1 MEGGRR
7 QQGVLALYAAQGQ
20 EQEEVLVGDVVEFDM
35 LEGGKAVGLVEE
47 VSFTYSALIMA
58 RAKAEFVI
66 YRCHIEFARLFFS
79 W

>member
-1 MEGGRR
+1 VEGERT

-20 EQEEVLVGDVVEFDM
+20 EQDEVLVGDVVEFGT

-58 RAKAEFVI
+58 RAKA
-66 YRCHIEFARLFFS
+66 
-79 W
+79 